1 VYGPKLGRSVAVSR
15 ALLPSPASQR
25 TGLESELIQRVSADF
40 VGLFTSL
47 GWAVV
52 VERVHDYRCGWI
64 VGSSS
69 EATQREFC

>member
-1 VYGPKLGRSVAVSR
+1 MPEYMLGDRLLPWKRCVYGPKLRGLVAVSR

-25 TGLESELIQRVSADF
+25 TGLESELIQRMSADF

-52 VERVHDYRCGWI
+52 VERVHN
-64 VGSSS
+64 
-69 EATQREFC
+69 